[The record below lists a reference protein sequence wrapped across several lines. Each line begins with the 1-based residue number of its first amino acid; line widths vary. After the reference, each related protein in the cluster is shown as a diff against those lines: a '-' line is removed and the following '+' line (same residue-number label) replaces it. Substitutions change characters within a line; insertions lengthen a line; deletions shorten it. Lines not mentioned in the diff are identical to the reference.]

1 MSSQTVA
8 TPESADPC
16 PQSGCGFVNGIESA
30 HCAQCGTKLPGGK
43 LGLTFWLLNIIEMF
57 ERLAFY
63 TLKPVLAVFVA
74 QANTPGGLQLTA
86 DHKGT
91 ILFWQAI
98 VQSILPMVTGGY
110 ADRYGYKAT
119 LTFSITI
126 NVIGYLIMAFTHS
139 YEGFFAGVLVLAF
152 GTAFFKPSFQA
163 TLGYQLSKRTSSL
176 GWGIFYW
183 IVNVGALVGH
193 LISPLILGKDYGESA
208 WRNLFLCCA
217 GFTACN
223 YLMLLSYKD
232 VPTGASRTESP
243 FAVFAKTIVNVFE
256 PRLIIWILIMAGF
269 WAMMYQLWDT
279 QPNFI
284 IDWVDS
290 SAIAEKVSFVESW
303 NEPDP
308 TYGKRV
314 PQQVLLSL
322 NSFMIVGL
330 VVLVSFAVRKMRA
343 LSAMFFGMIMA
354 TIGVMVAGMTMNG
367 WWLLAGIIGFSLG
380 EMLTGPKKTEYLN
393 LIAPPGKRGLYLG
406 YVNIPVGIGASLGN
420 YISGKVYTSY
430 GEKATLALR
439 YLAEHTPF
447 GQGKNWDGTISKLAE
462 VLGVT
467 RNEAFAKLQEVVG
480 KDAATCTQMLWDAY
494 LPHYYVWLP
503 FAAIGVVAAIALAI
517 FGQMA
522 KRWSDMNA

>member
-1 MSSQTVA
+1 MGTQAVA
-8 TPESADPC
+8 TPQTVDPC
-16 PQSGCGFVNGIESA
+16 PQTGCGFVNGAEA
-30 HCAQCGTKLPGGK
+30 VHCAQCGTKLPGGR
-43 LGLTFWLLNIIEMF
+43 LGITFWLLNVIEMF

-63 TLKPVLAVFVA
+63 TLRPVMAVFVA
-74 QANTPGGLQLTA
+74 QANIPGGLELTA
-86 DHKGT
+86 AHKGT
-91 ILFWQAI
+91 ILSWQAI

-119 LTFSITI
+119 LAFSVTI
-126 NVIGYLIMAFTHS
+126 NVLGYLIMAFTHS
-139 YEGFFAGVLVLAF
+139 YEGFFAGVLVVAF

-163 TLGYQLSKRTSSL
+163 TLGYQLSKKASSL

-183 IVNVGALVGH
+183 IVNVGALLGH
-193 LISPLILGKDYGESA
+193 LISPVILGPNYGENA

-223 YLMLLSYKD
+223 YLMLLTYKD

-243 FAVFAKTIVNVFE
+243 FAVLAKTIVNVFE
-256 PRLIIWILIMAGF
+256 PRLIIWILIMACF

-284 IDWVDS
+284 LDWVDS
-290 SAIAEKVSFVESW
+290 STIAAHVPISSW
-303 NEPDP
+303 SEPDP
-308 TYGKRV
+308 THGARV
-314 PQQVLLSL
+314 PQQIILSL
-322 NSFMIVGL
+322 NSFLIVGL
-330 VVLVSFAVRKMRA
+330 VVPVSWAVRKMRT
-343 LSAMFFGMIMA
+343 LTAMFFGMIMA
-354 TIGVMVAGMTMNG
+354 TIGVVVAGMTMNG

-393 LIAPPGKRGLYLG
+393 LIAPPGKRALYLG
-406 YVNIPVGIGASLGN
+406 YVNIPVGIGVGVGN
-420 YISGKVYTSY
+420 YISGLVYTSY

-447 GQGKNWDGTISKLAE
+447 GQGKNWDGAIGSLATT
-462 VLGVT
+462 LNVT
-467 RNEAFAKLQEVVG
+467 RNDAFAKLQEVLG
-480 KDAATCTQMLWDAY
+480 KDGAACTQLLWDTY